1 VQLALD
7 WRGLVPPAR
16 NKKRQESAEPF
27 GPRLARLRQAR
38 GLTQEELGATVGLS
52 NRMVAYYERGDAQAP
67 GPVLAALASALK
79 VSTDELLGLR
89 PIKDGTS
96 PKTARL
102 LKRLKRVEDLAPA
115 DQRAVLKIV
124 DGLLAA
130 RQRSSR
136 P

>member
-7 WRGLVPPAR
+7 WRLVVPPAR
-16 NKKRQESAEPF
+16 KRKQERGEGF
-27 GPRLARLRQAR
+27 GPRLARLRQSR
-38 GLTQEELGATVGLS
+38 GLTQEELGGAVGLS
-52 NRMVAYYERGDAQAP
+52 NRMVAYYERGDAQPP

-102 LKRLKRVEDLAPA
+102 LKRLRKVEQLPAA
-115 DQRAVLKIV
+115 DQRAVFKIL

-130 RQRSSR
+130 RQPARR
-136 P
+136 R